1 MSKATD
7 DLIQTITQNII
18 DTIESAQGQLNGS
31 VNWTKVLN
39 SDALPTNHDTQVL
52 YSGINVL
59 ILWDAKFKKQFTT
72 SRWLTYKQAQKLGLQ
87 VRKGEVG
94 TRILKYGTF
103 VPKVDP
109 NLPVIASQS
118 DEEAEEKTRG
128 YLQVYTVF
136 NLCQVEGI
144 DIKQYEPPEEHIAE
158 EIHSQACARAKFIFD
173 HCGAKVNLGHNSAFY
188 RPGDDAIYMPAL
200 SQFSQPEDFY
210 AVFFH
215 ELTHWTGS
223 KERLNRDK
231 NYRQLQGRAYEEL
244 IAELGSAFICADVDI
259 LSEQS
264 SINHASYIQS
274 WLQALKDD
282 PKMIVSA
289 ASKASK
295 AFAYIQEQVKS
306 IAKAETQSKAA

>member
-1 MSKATD
+1 M
-7 DLIQTITQNII
+7 
-18 DTIESAQGQLNGS
+18 
-31 VNWTKVLN
+31 
-39 SDALPTNHDTQVL
+39 
-52 YSGINVL
+52 
-59 ILWDAKFKKQFTT
+59 
-72 SRWLTYKQAQKLGLQ
+72 
-87 VRKGEVG
+87 
-94 TRILKYGTF
+94 
-103 VPKVDP
+103 
-109 NLPVIASQS
+109 
-118 DEEAEEKTRG
+118 
-128 YLQVYTVF
+128 
-136 NLCQVEGI
+136 C
-144 DIKQYEPPEEHIAE
+144 
-158 EIHSQACARAKFIFD
+158 
-173 HCGAKVNLGHNSAFY
+173 
-188 RPGDDAIYMPAL
+188 
-200 SQFSQPEDFY
+200 PEDFY

-231 NYRQLQGRAYEEL
+231 NYRKLQGRAYEEL

-264 SINHASYIQS
+264 SLNHASYIQS